1 MVIIAKTMTVIL
13 DGKTLTIERLV
24 DVARDNENI
33 EITDESWKRIEG
45 CRKMLQKKI
54 DEHEIMDGIT
64 IAYL

>member
-24 DVARDNENI
+24 DVARDCEI
-33 EITDESWKRIEG
+33 VEITEDSWKRIEG

-54 DEHEIMDGIT
+54 D
-64 IAYL
+64 